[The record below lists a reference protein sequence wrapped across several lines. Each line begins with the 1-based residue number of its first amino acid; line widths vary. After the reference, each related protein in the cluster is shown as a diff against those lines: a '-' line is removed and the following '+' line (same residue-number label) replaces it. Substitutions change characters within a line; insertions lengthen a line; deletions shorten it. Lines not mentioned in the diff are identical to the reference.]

1 MPGFLMFEE
10 YSLDPDMPMG
20 DLAKMALRRLPMA
33 WVAHGIKGEFNID
46 IDPVAMLKGD
56 GTDLLNFGEA
66 YAAWISVRSI
76 NQQIHGAANI
86 DREEKNQSWAV
97 STGGNGAEGGS
108 ETGSGGRRQVKT
120 QGKNERPPDNRGEL
134 TVVIDIDASLTQLIK
149 AALEPK
155 KGKKFKIAE
164 VHMCTTAQIDLSQL
178 NPGNNNPAAGL
189 IKTLAAAFMFNIIPY
204 LTVVM
209 KGVTIDSISFDLDAD
224 ETSPKATLEL
234 KFEKVKWVYHIINQ
248 SNMNLIDM
256 TAEYDYTIR
265 DKPDSGPSLGLGVVV
280 NPFG

>member
-1 MPGFLMFEE
+1 
-10 YSLDPDMPMG
+10 
-20 DLAKMALRRLPMA
+20 
-33 WVAHGIKGEFNID
+33 
-46 IDPVAMLKGD
+46 MLKGD

-76 NQQIHGAANI
+76 DQTIHGAANI
-86 DREEKNQSWAV
+86 DRDERNKSWGVKA
-97 STGGNGAEGGS
+97 GGNGAGGEGGP
-108 ETGSGGRRQVKT
+108 RRQSIT
-120 QGKNERPPDNRGEL
+120 QGSSDLPPENKGEMKV
-134 TVVIDIDASLTQLIK
+134 TIDLDASITQLIK

-155 KGKKFKIAE
+155 KGKKFKVAE
-164 VHMCTTAQIDLSQL
+164 IHMCTTAQIDLSQL

-204 LTVVM
+204 MTIVM
-209 KGVTIDSISFDLDAD
+209 KGVTIDEIQFDLEAD
-224 ETSPKATLEL
+224 EVSPKATLEL

>member
-10 YSLDPDMPMG
+10 YDLDPDMPMA
-20 DLAKMALRRLPMA
+20 DLAKAALRRLPMA

-66 YAAWISVRSI
+66 YAAWISVRNI
-76 NQQIHGAANI
+76 NQTIEGTASRE
-86 DREEKNQSWAV
+86 REEWNAARDRAEQNQQG
-97 STGGNGAEGGS
+97 GGNGDTKRRI
-108 ETGSGGRRQVKT
+108 ETKAQA
-120 QGKNERPPDNRGEL
+120 PNRGKL
-134 TVVIDIDASLTQLIK
+134 SVDIDLDASLTQLIK
-149 AALEPK
+149 AALETK
-155 KGKKFKIAE
+155 SKKFKVAE

-178 NPGNNNPAAGL
+178 NPGNNNPAMGL
-189 IKTLAAAFMFNIIPY
+189 IKTLAAALLFNIIPY
-204 LTVVM
+204 LTIVM
-209 KGVTIDSISFDLDAD
+209 KGVTIESIQFGLDAD
-224 ETSPKATLEL
+224 EPSPKATLEL
-234 KFEKVKWVYHIINQ
+234 QFEKVKWVYHIINQ

-265 DKPDSGPSLGLGVVV
+265 DKPESGPSLGVGVVV